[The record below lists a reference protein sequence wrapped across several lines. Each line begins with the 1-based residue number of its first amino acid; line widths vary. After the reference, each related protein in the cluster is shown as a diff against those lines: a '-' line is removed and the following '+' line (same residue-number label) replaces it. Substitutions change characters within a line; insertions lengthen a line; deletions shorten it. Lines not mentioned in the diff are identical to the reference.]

1 MGRKAKLL
9 APDKAVDARR
19 VGREG
24 QSRWGKTAIVTMAY
38 DPRFA
43 VFFGSGSPAESFA
56 GDGFAD
62 PQGMFMAAVGAGPV
76 YRLLGKR
83 DLGTDVFPA
92 AEASLIDGDIAF
104 RRHAGGHT
112 DGPNWPAFLSFAG
125 RYCKSPG
132 LKAAASAATSPN

>member
-19 VGREG
+19 VGLEG
-24 QSRWGKTAIVTMAY
+24 QSRWGKTAIVALAY

-43 VFFGSGSPAESFA
+43 VFFGSGSPA
-56 GDGFAD
+56 DGFAD
-62 PQGMFMAAVGAGPV
+62 PRGMFTAAVAAGPV

-112 DGPNWPAFLSFAG
+112 DDPNWPAFLSFTG
-125 RYCKSPG
+125 RYFKGPG
-132 LKAAASAATSPN
+132 LKPAPSAVTSSN